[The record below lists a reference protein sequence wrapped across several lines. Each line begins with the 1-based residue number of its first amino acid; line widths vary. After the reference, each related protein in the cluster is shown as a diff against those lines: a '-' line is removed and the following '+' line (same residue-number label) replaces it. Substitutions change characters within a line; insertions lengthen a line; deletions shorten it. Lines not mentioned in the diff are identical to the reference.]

1 MAINWYPGHMQ
12 KTKRQIKENID
23 LIDIVYE
30 VIDEEYQN
38 HLKTKTLT
46 VWLKTSQ
53 EY

>member
-30 VIDEEYQN
+30 PPGIWVSGPGQTAVF
-38 HLKTKTLT
+38 H
-46 VWLKTSQ
+46 
-53 EY
+53 